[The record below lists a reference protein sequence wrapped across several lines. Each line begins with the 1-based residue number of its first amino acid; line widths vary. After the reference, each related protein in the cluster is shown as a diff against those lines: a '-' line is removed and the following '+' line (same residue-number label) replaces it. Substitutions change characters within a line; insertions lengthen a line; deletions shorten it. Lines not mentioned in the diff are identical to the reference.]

1 MYLTAST
8 ASTTILEKKS
18 PFLRQRLKTT
28 TDLNN
33 SPEEESTIPTVKVTC
48 VHLPPPAFHITLRH
62 GKAGKAAAVPAV
74 SLQQDQFALA

>member
-18 PFLRQRLKTT
+18 PFLRQQLKTT
-28 TDLNN
+28 TDL
-33 SPEEESTIPTVKVTC
+33 ESTIPTVKVTC

-62 GKAGKAAAVPAV
+62 GKAGKAAAGTAV
-74 SLQQDQFALA
+74 SLQQHQFALA